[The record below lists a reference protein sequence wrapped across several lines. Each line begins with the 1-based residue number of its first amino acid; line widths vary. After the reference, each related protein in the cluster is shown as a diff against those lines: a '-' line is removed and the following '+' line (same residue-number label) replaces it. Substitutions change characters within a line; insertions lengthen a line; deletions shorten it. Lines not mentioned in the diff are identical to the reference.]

1 MSVKNAI
8 VRVTLV
14 MITRQERMILMT
26 PEMSAKLKRSVVN
39 HEGRKK
45 FPYPDTLGNITLGIG
60 YNLTARG
67 ITDEW
72 IDNQYSE
79 DAEFF
84 YLSLSQYPW
93 FNNLNEDRKIV
104 LLDMCFMGLKKFLT
118 FEKMI
123 EALKES
129 DFMTAAHEMI
139 NSKWAEQ
146 VKDRAFVLAVAM
158 RKGVYDV

>member
-1 MSVKNAI
+1 VKNAI

-14 MITRQERMILMT
+14 WIIHHGRKILMT

-72 IDNQYSE
+72 IDKQYDE
-79 DAEFF
+79 DAEYF
-84 YLSLSQYPW
+84 YNQLSQNLW
-93 FNNLNEDRKIV
+93 FQKLNQDRQIILV
-104 LLDMCFMGLKKFLT
+104 DMCFMGVKKFMT
-118 FEKMI
+118 FKKMI
-123 EALKES
+123 QALKMN
-129 DFMTAAHEMI
+129 DFDRAADEMLD
-139 NSKWAEQ
+139 SVWALQ
-146 VKDRAFVLAVAM
+146 VKDRAIILSNAM
-158 RKGVYDV
+158 REGVYYV